1 MASKRIRKQIRGA
14 LYSLI
19 LSAILLALLIYIGI
33 QFYFH
38 GSGNRSES
46 GFGLKKVAVNF
57 LYWLEDNG
65 HEEIMVV
72 IVFTI
77 LGIGAFICLY
87 RIFNYLR
94 HLLPRYT
101 VLGRSI
107 RAQASHNETFSEMV
121 SAINADLA
129 LDATSF
135 EDELWAGPHWLLCEQ
150 VLYIPK
156 IQRIYA
162 GKQKTGEHVLM
173 AADENDN
180 ILIASFLSKE
190 SLEEA
195 VQYLQKRIP
204 EVFVGNLEDAKS
216 NPPQ

>member
-1 MASKRIRKQIRGA
+1 
-14 LYSLI
+14 
-19 LSAILLALLIYIGI
+19 
-33 QFYFH
+33 
-38 GSGNRSES
+38 
-46 GFGLKKVAVNF
+46 
-57 LYWLEDNG
+57 
-65 HEEIMVV
+65 
-72 IVFTI
+72 
-77 LGIGAFICLY
+77 
-87 RIFNYLR
+87 
-94 HLLPRYT
+94 
-101 VLGRSI
+101 
-107 RAQASHNETFSEMV
+107 MV

-204 EVFVGNLEDAKS
+204 EVFVGNLEDA
-216 NPPQ
+216 Q